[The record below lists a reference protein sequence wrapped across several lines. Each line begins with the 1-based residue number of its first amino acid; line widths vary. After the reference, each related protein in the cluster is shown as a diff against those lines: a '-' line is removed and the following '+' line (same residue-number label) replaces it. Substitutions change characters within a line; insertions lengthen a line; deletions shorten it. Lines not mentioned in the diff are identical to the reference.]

1 MRFFRKKRIIY
12 TLLFLLFL
20 FIEVL
25 IGLFV
30 RDNFVR
36 PYVGDML
43 VVVVIYFFIRIF
55 LTDGFRALPA
65 AVFVFA
71 VITEVLQYFNI
82 VRILGLEGNRFL
94 SIVIGST
101 FDIKDIICYAVGC
114 TVLGIFE
121 YILYKK
127 EKNIPRKS

>member
-82 VRILGLEGNRFL
+82 VRILGLDCDQRDYGVRVYLCDGNVEL
-94 SIVIGST
+94 DGVILT
-101 FDIKDIICYAVGC
+101 
-114 TVLGIFE
+114 
-121 YILYKK
+121 
-127 EKNIPRKS
+127 R